1 MKSFIAFLV
10 TLFLLA
16 GCSNQAPTP
25 YPTIEPTPTLSTGY
39 QVVGSTK
46 NTYMVVVDPMDNMN
60 REGLQ
65 SIGKRLCQSTIR
77 CKVWFWD
84 DISKADTAY
93 PVDPDKE
100 ERNRSVLLRPVSTDE
115 RVEGVH
121 FGDEEVIRIRIPKL
135 HHFRFSSSLEP
146 IRIITGP
153 TRKR

>member
-1 MKSFIAFLV
+1 MKIYFAFLV

-46 NTYMVVVDPMDNMN
+46 NTFMVVVDPKDNTN

-100 ERNRSVLLRPVSTDE
+100 ELLIAVYSSDLSAQTSELKVFTLGDE
-115 RVEGVH
+115 R
-121 FGDEEVIRIRIPKL
+121 
-135 HHFRFSSSLEP
+135 
-146 IRIITGP
+146 
-153 TRKR
+153 